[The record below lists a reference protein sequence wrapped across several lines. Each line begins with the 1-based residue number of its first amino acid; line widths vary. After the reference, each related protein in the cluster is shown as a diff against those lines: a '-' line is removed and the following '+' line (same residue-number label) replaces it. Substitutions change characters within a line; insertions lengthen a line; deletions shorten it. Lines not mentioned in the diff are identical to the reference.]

1 MRKFLKKSIDILF
14 DKALI
19 ISGVCVVLLSVIDI
33 SNLNDKVISIFGVD
47 KFQVGK
53 VIYYTT
59 VVFSLV
65 FGTFAV
71 INGQEIEKLEKDND
85 EKSSKINDLES
96 KLNEVVNETNELFN
110 SYLRLLLKNLN
121 FTHTER
127 ISVYKV
133 YENKFKLIGRASV
146 DPILSSAGRT
156 EYPIGDGFIGKGW
169 REGEFFINNL
179 PDLTAS
185 NGNTYYNAINRIN
198 NIPREVVN
206 SLRMKSRNFFI
217 YRINGY
223 DGNPKAV
230 LVFESLQ
237 PSCFEKDFIVEKL
250 NGVKQPLVM
259 FIEKNNGIVLTE
271 NILGVWQI

>member
-1 MRKFLKKSIDILF
+1 MRQFLKKSIDTLF

-19 ISGVCVVLLSVIDI
+19 ISAACIVLLSVIDI
-33 SNLNDKVISIFGVD
+33 SNLNEINIAIFGIE
-47 KFQVGK
+47 KFQIGK
-53 VIYYTT
+53 IIYYIT
-59 VVFSLV
+59 VAFAFI
-65 FGTFAV
+65 FGILAV
-71 INGQEIEKLEKDND
+71 LNGKEIEKLEKDND
-85 EKSSKINDLES
+85 VKSSKINDLES

-121 FTHTER
+121 FNHTER

-146 DPILSSAGRT
+146 DPTLASAGRT

-179 PDLTAS
+179 PEVNAG

-198 NIPREVVN
+198 SIPRDVVN
-206 SLRMKSRNFFI
+206 KLRMKSRNFFI

-223 DGNPKAV
+223 DGSPKAV

-259 FIEKNNGIVLTE
+259 FIEKNNGIVITE
-271 NILGVWQI
+271 NILGV